1 MKKMVIALLVVF
13 GLAGLGQVA
22 FGANPDAFEISCT
35 PSIQYAVTISTPAA
49 GLTFGTVDLN
59 TSYVNSSTATV
70 KNTGN
75 VSADWKIKGVK
86 LDTWD
91 LGSAPGADTVRLLG
105 VFKTSLASSGDFDVS
120 LDTITA
126 TEANMNS
133 TNYSV
138 DANGDNVAVNGT
150 RLLSIR
156 LDTPTD
162 SSVDVQQRFRVEI
175 KAYASS
181 TF

>member
-1 MKKMVIALLVVF
+1 MKTKALGVLMLELLLMS
-13 GLAGLGQVA
+13 GLSYATVGLGTKFSTIVLEKLE
-22 FGANPDAFEISCT
+22 P
-35 PSIQYAVTISTPAA
+35 VTISTPAA

-75 VSADWKIKGVK
+75 VSADWKIKGIK

-162 SSVDVQQRFRVEI
+162 SSVDVEQRFRVEI